1 MSPPSKIRVL
11 VAHCDPLISAGLA
24 ATLQQLP
31 DFDTVV
37 CSPALM
43 EPRATPMHLPS
54 ADVVVAD
61 YDSGLRLIVS
71 AAQSHRVIV
80 LTHNDSEARIC
91 QALEQGV
98 RGYLLLGCS
107 LQELIDA
114 LRSVHVGGVA
124 LAPLAATRIAER
136 MKQQPLTAREAD
148 ILREM
153 MFGLSNKAIADRLAI
168 SVGTV
173 KVHVKA
179 ILRKLDAGSR
189 TEAVAIAQ
197 RRGIVREELGSR
209 SPDSLPAVR
218 NAFGFHQPQGPAA
231 GNWRRQ
237 MSGLI
242 PTVLRNTRVK
252 CA

>member
-11 VAHCDPLISAGLA
+11 IAHCDPLISAGLV

-37 CSPALM
+37 CSPALL
-43 EPRATPMHLPS
+43 EPPATPRHLPP

-71 AAQSHRVIV
+71 PAQSHRVIV
-80 LTHNDSEARIC
+80 LTHNDSEAGIC
-91 QALEQGV
+91 HALEQGA

-114 LRSVHVGGVA
+114 LRSVHVGGMA

-136 MKQQPLTAREAD
+136 MRQQPLTAREAD

-153 MFGLSNKAIADRLAI
+153 MFGLSNKGIAERLAI

-209 SPDSLPAVR
+209 SPDSPAAVR

-237 MSGLI
+237 MAGLI